1 MDQSEFISRV
11 ANQPEKFAWFLGAGA
26 SHSAGLPTAVDL
38 IWDIKRR
45 RYCRDENQAVSPN
58 DLQNSAVRSKI
69 DDYMISKGFPS
80 TDDPTS
86 YTRTFEL
93 EFGNDYERQRQY
105 LRAILSEEV
114 SSLTLG
120 HRILGGLISSGRAK
134 VAFTTNFDT
143 VVERA
148 TAEVGG
154 VAISPFHLEGA
165 YAAKAALNN
174 DEFPVYC
181 KLHGDFRYRS
191 LKNLEEDLKAQNEE
205 LSSAFLAAGP
215 RFGLIVTGYSG
226 RDSSIMELMSAVLDG
241 TNPFPHGLY
250 WMGLKGREPLQPVT
264 DLLAKATSK
273 GVDAHLVEIETFDAI
288 MSRLWKQ
295 IPKREPALLA
305 KIGRTDAQR
314 VIIPLSGVG
323 TQKPIVRINALPVVR
338 LPADCL
344 ELTFAKDKDW
354 TELQEAER
362 LVNNRLICTRGSAAW
377 AWGDSDALKD
387 AFGADLLSTK
397 AASLTAD
404 VADLSNN
411 LHLKGFLER
420 ALGLGLA
427 RNKPLI
433 YRTWRGG
440 SVLILDPAKADPA
453 TLAAMKKAVGGNVAG
468 SVHGLQSEATDEFPV
483 SIPVGWAE
491 AVKLDLEEID
501 GTFWA
506 VLRPD
511 VWIWPKRSRKLATD
525 FLEERTKKR
534 MNASA
539 DALLSAWVNLLL
551 PGDAAADVE
560 IAPFIG
566 SGPGHPTFILNRRTG
581 FSRRSV
587 A

>member
-1 MDQSEFISRV
+1 MDQSEFIGRV

-26 SHSAGLPTAVDL
+26 SHSAGLPTAIDL

-58 DLQNSAVRSKI
+58 DLQNSAVRIKI
-69 DDYMISKGFPS
+69 DNYMMSKGFPS
-80 TDDPTS
+80 TDDPAA

-93 EFGNDYERQRQY
+93 EFGDDYERQRQY
-105 LRAILSEEV
+105 LRAILSEDV

-120 HRILGGLISSGRAK
+120 HRILGGLISSGRTS

-148 TAEVGG
+148 AAEVGG
-154 VAISPFHLEGA
+154 KAIAPFHLEGT

-191 LKNLEEDLKAQNEE
+191 LKNLEEDLKAQNVE
-205 LSSAFLAAGP
+205 LGSAFLAAGA
-215 RFGLIVTGYSG
+215 RFGLIVAGYSG
-226 RDSSIMELMSAVLDG
+226 RDTSVMELMSAVLDG

-250 WMGLKGREPLQPVT
+250 WLGLKGREPLQPVS
-264 DLLAKATSK
+264 DLLAKAVSK
-273 GVDAHLVEIETFDAI
+273 GVDAHLIEIETFDAI

-295 IPKREPALLA
+295 IPNREPALVA

-314 VIIPLSGVG
+314 VSIPLPGIGSA
-323 TQKPIVRINALPVVR
+323 KPIVRINALPVVQ
-338 LPADCL
+338 LPSECL

-354 TELQEAER
+354 TELQDAER
-362 LVNNRLICTRGSAAW
+362 LVNSRLICTRGTTAW
-377 AWGDSDALKD
+377 AWGDGSALSD

-397 AASLTAD
+397 PASID
-404 VADLSNN
+404 GEVADLTNN
-411 LHLKGFLER
+411 FHLKGFLER

-427 RNKPLI
+427 RDKPLV
-433 YRTWRGG
+433 YRSWRGG
-440 SVLILDPAKADPA
+440 SVLILDPAKATP
-453 TLAAMKKAVGGNVAG
+453 LALTAVQKAVGGPVAG
-468 SVHGLQSEATDEFPV
+468 TVPGLRSGATDEFPV
-483 SIPVGWAE
+483 SVPVGWAE
-491 AVKLDLEEID
+491 AVKIDLEEID
-501 GTFWA
+501 GKFWI

-525 FLEERTKKR
+525 FLDARTKKR

-539 DALLSAWVNLLL
+539 DALLTAWVNLLL
-551 PGDAAADVE
+551 PGDPAADV
-560 IAPFIG
+560 IVAPFAG
-566 SGPGHPTFILNRRTG
+566 DGPGQPQFVLNRRTG